1 MQSKNNSDIDHEQ
14 IELLENA
21 QKRIRQKKFL
31 YYHFVLFLFVSAIV
45 LSLDYVFNIASDI
58 ILLKYSWSFW
68 IIFSWFFLF
77 IFHVFNVYVTG
88 RFINKSWI
96 KNQKNKL
103 IKIQKLEVE
112 NIKAKMDIETKIKAE
127 TDFNNKKT
135 QLVTIIVAASEN
147 NVIGNNNKLIWHLS
161 DDLKRFKNLTKD
173 HHVIMGRKTFES
185 MPRALPNRTNV
196 IITRKENYIAENAIV
211 TNSLESALKI
221 ASDDAQPFI
230 IGGGEIYNIA
240 LNVSDRIELTR
251 VHHNFEGDTTFPEI
265 DKEKWIESNR
275 VEKKKD
281 ETHSYDF
288 TFITYNKIK
297 K

>member
-14 IELLENA
+14 IELLEYA

-31 YYHFVLFLFVSAIV
+31 YYHFVLFLFVSAITV
-45 LSLDYVFNIASDI
+45 SLDHVFNIASDVN
-58 ILLKYSWSFW
+58 LLEYSWSFW
-68 IIFSWFFLF
+68 VVFSWFFLF

-103 IKIQKLEVE
+103 IKIQKLEIE
-112 NIKAKMDIETKIKAE
+112 NIKAKIDVETKIKAQ
-127 TDFNNKKT
+127 TDFYNKKT
-135 QLVTIIVAASEN
+135 QLITIIVAASEN

-161 DDLKRFKNLTKD
+161 DDLKRFKNLTKG
-173 HHVIMGRKTFES
+173 HYVIMGRKTFES

-251 VHHNFEGDTTFPEI
+251 VHNNFEGDTTFPEI
-265 DKEKWIESNR
+265 DKEEWIESNR

>member
-14 IELLENA
+14 IELLEYA

-31 YYHFVLFLFVSAIV
+31 YYHFVLFLFVSAITV
-45 LSLDYVFNIASDI
+45 SLDHVFNIASDVN
-58 ILLKYSWSFW
+58 LLEYSWSFW
-68 IIFSWFFLF
+68 VVFSWFFLF

-103 IKIQKLEVE
+103 IKIQKLEIE
-112 NIKAKMDIETKIKAE
+112 NIKAKMDVETKIKAQ
-127 TDFNNKKT
+127 TDFYNKKT
-135 QLVTIIVAASEN
+135 QLITIIVAASEN

-161 DDLKRFKNLTKD
+161 DDLKRFKNLTKG
-173 HHVIMGRKTFES
+173 HYVIMGRKTFES

-240 LNVSDRIELTR
+240 LNISDRIELTR

>member
-1 MQSKNNSDIDHEQ
+1 MQSKNNSDIDYEQ
-14 IELLENA
+14 IELLEYA

-31 YYHFVLFLFVSAIV
+31 YYHFVLFLFVCAIT
-45 LSLDYVFNIASDI
+45 LSLDYVFNIASDVN
-58 ILLKYSWSFW
+58 LFEYSWSFW
-68 IIFSWFFLF
+68 VVFSWFFLF

-103 IKIQKLEVE
+103 IKIQKLEIE
-112 NIKAKMDIETKIKAE
+112 NIKAKMDVETKIKAE
-127 TDFNNKKT
+127 TDFFNKKT
-135 QLVTIIVAASEN
+135 QLITIIVAASEN

-161 DDLKRFKNLTKD
+161 DDLKRFKNLTKG

-240 LNVSDRIELTR
+240 LNISDRIELTR

-281 ETHSYDF
+281 ETHSYNF

>member
-14 IELLENA
+14 IELLEYA

-31 YYHFVLFLFVSAIV
+31 YYHFVLFLFVCAIT
-45 LSLDYVFNIASDI
+45 LSLDYVFNIASDVN
-58 ILLKYSWSFW
+58 LLEYSWSFW
-68 IIFSWFFLF
+68 VVFSWFFLF

-103 IKIQKLEVE
+103 IKIQKLEIE
-112 NIKAKMDIETKIKAE
+112 NIKAKMDVETKIKAE
-127 TDFNNKKT
+127 TDFFNKKT
-135 QLVTIIVAASEN
+135 QLITIIVAASEN

-161 DDLKRFKNLTKD
+161 DDLKRFKNLTKG

-211 TNSLESALKI
+211 TNSLESALNI

-240 LNVSDRIELTR
+240 LNISDRIELTR

>member
-14 IELLENA
+14 IELLEYA

-45 LSLDYVFNIASDI
+45 LSLGYVFNIASDI
-58 ILLKYSWSFW
+58 ILLEYSWYFW
-68 IIFSWFFLF
+68 VIFSWFFLF
-77 IFHVFNVYVTG
+77 IFHVFNVYVSE
-88 RFINKSWI
+88 RFMNKSWT

-103 IKIQKLEVE
+103 IKIQKLEIE

-185 MPRALPNRTNV
+185 MPRALPNRTNIV
-196 IITRKENYIAENAIV
+196 ITRKENYIAENAIV

-221 ASDDAQPFI
+221 ASNDAQPFI
-230 IGGGEIYNIA
+230 IGGGEIYTIA
-240 LNVSDRIELTR
+240 LNISDRIELTR

-275 VEKKKD
+275 IERKND

-288 TFITYNKIK
+288 TFITYDKIK

>member
-1 MQSKNNSDIDHEQ
+1 
-14 IELLENA
+14 
-21 QKRIRQKKFL
+21 
-31 YYHFVLFLFVSAIV
+31 
-45 LSLDYVFNIASDI
+45 
-58 ILLKYSWSFW
+58 
-68 IIFSWFFLF
+68 
-77 IFHVFNVYVTG
+77 
-88 RFINKSWI
+88 
-96 KNQKNKL
+96 
-103 IKIQKLEVE
+103 
-112 NIKAKMDIETKIKAE
+112 MDVETKIKAE
-127 TDFNNKKT
+127 TDFINKKT
-135 QLVTIIVAASEN
+135 QLITIIVAASEN

-161 DDLKRFKNLTKD
+161 DDLKRFKNLTKG
-173 HHVIMGRKTFES
+173 HYVIMGRKTFES

-240 LNVSDRIELTR
+240 LNISDRIELTR
-251 VHHNFEGDTTFPEI
+251 IHHNFEGDTTFPEI
-265 DKEKWIESNR
+265 NKEEWIESNR

>member
-14 IELLENA
+14 IELLEYA

-31 YYHFVLFLFVSAIV
+31 YYHFVLFLFVSAIT
-45 LSLDYVFNIASDI
+45 LSLDYVFNIASDVN
-58 ILLKYSWSFW
+58 LLEYSWSFW
-68 IIFSWFFLF
+68 VVFSWFFLF

-103 IKIQKLEVE
+103 IKIQKLEIE
-112 NIKAKMDIETKIKAE
+112 NIKAKMDVETKITAQ
-127 TDFNNKKT
+127 TDFYNKKT
-135 QLVTIIVAASEN
+135 QLITIIVAASEN

-161 DDLKRFKNLTKD
+161 DDLKRFKNLTKG
-173 HHVIMGRKTFES
+173 HYVIMGRKTFES

-240 LNVSDRIELTR
+240 LNISDRIELTR
-251 VHHNFEGDTTFPEI
+251 VHNNFEGDTTFPEI
-265 DKEKWIESNR
+265 DKEEWIESNR

>member
-14 IELLENA
+14 IELLEYA

-45 LSLDYVFNIASDI
+45 LSLDYIFNIASDI
-58 ILLKYSWSFW
+58 NLLEYSWSFW

-103 IKIQKLEVE
+103 IKIQKLEIE
-112 NIKAKMDIETKIKAE
+112 NIKEKMDVETKIKAE
-127 TDFNNKKT
+127 TDFINKKT
-135 QLVTIIVAASEN
+135 QLITIIVAASEN
-147 NVIGNNNKLIWHLS
+147 NVIGNNNKLIWHLG
-161 DDLKRFKNLTKD
+161 DDLKRFKNLTKG
-173 HHVIMGRKTFES
+173 HYVIMGRKTFES

-240 LNVSDRIELTR
+240 LNISDRIELTR

-265 DKEKWIESNR
+265 NKEEWIESNR

>member
-14 IELLENA
+14 IELLEYA

-31 YYHFVLFLFVSAIV
+31 YYHFVLFLFVSAIT
-45 LSLDYVFNIASDI
+45 LSLDYVFNIATDFN
-58 ILLKYSWSFW
+58 LLEYSWSFW
-68 IIFSWFFLF
+68 VVFSWFFLF

-88 RFINKSWI
+88 RLINKSWI

-103 IKIQKLEVE
+103 IKIQKLEIE
-112 NIKAKMDIETKIKAE
+112 NIKAKMDVETKIKAE
-127 TDFNNKKT
+127 TDFFNKKT
-135 QLVTIIVAASEN
+135 QLITIIVAASEN

-161 DDLKRFKNLTKD
+161 DDLKRFKNLTKG
-173 HHVIMGRKTFES
+173 HYVIMGRKTFES

-240 LNVSDRIELTR
+240 LNISNRIELTR

-265 DKEKWIESNR
+265 NKEEWIESNR

>member
-14 IELLENA
+14 IELLEYA

-31 YYHFVLFLFVSAIV
+31 YYHFVLFLFVSAITV
-45 LSLDYVFNIASDI
+45 SLDHVFNIASDVN
-58 ILLKYSWSFW
+58 LLEYSWSFW
-68 IIFSWFFLF
+68 VVFSWFFLF

-103 IKIQKLEVE
+103 IKIQKLEIE
-112 NIKAKMDIETKIKAE
+112 NIKAKMDVETKIKAQ
-127 TDFNNKKT
+127 TDFYNKKT
-135 QLVTIIVAASEN
+135 QLITIIVAASEN

-161 DDLKRFKNLTKD
+161 DDLKRFKNLTKG
-173 HHVIMGRKTFES
+173 HYVIMGRKTFES

-251 VHHNFEGDTTFPEI
+251 VHNNFEGDTTFPEI
-265 DKEKWIESNR
+265 DKEEWIESNR

>member
-14 IELLENA
+14 IELLEYA

-31 YYHFVLFLFVSAIV
+31 YYHFVLFLFVSAIF

-103 IKIQKLEVE
+103 IKIQKLKIE

-127 TDFNNKKT
+127 TDFTNKKI

>member
-14 IELLENA
+14 IEMLEYA

-31 YYHFVLFLFVSAIV
+31 YYHFVLFLFLSIIV
-45 LSLDYVFNIASDI
+45 LSLGYVFNIASDI
-58 ILLKYSWSFW
+58 ILLEYSWYFW
-68 IIFSWFFLF
+68 VVFSWFFLF
-77 IFHVFNVYVTG
+77 IFHVFNVYVSK

-103 IKIQKLEVE
+103 IKIQKLEIE

-185 MPRALPNRTNV
+185 MPRALPNRTNIV
-196 IITRKENYIAENAIV
+196 ITRKENYIAENAIV

-221 ASDDAQPFI
+221 ASNDAQPFI
-230 IGGGEIYNIA
+230 IGGGEIYTIA
-240 LNVSDRIELTR
+240 LNISDRIELTR

-275 VEKKKD
+275 IERKND

-288 TFITYNKIK
+288 TFITYDKIK

>member
-14 IELLENA
+14 IELLEYA

-31 YYHFVLFLFVSAIV
+31 YYHFVLFLFVSAIT

-58 ILLKYSWSFW
+58 NLLEYSWSFW
-68 IIFSWFFLF
+68 VVFSWFFLF

-103 IKIQKLEVE
+103 IKIQKLEIE

-127 TDFNNKKT
+127 TDFTNKKI

-185 MPRALPNRTNV
+185 MPRALPNRTNIV
-196 IITRKENYIAENAIV
+196 ITRKENYIAENAIV

-221 ASDDAQPFI
+221 ASNDAQPFI
-230 IGGGEIYNIA
+230 IGGGEIYTIA
-240 LNVSDRIELTR
+240 LNISDRIELTR

>member
-14 IELLENA
+14 IELLEYA

-31 YYHFVLFLFVSAIV
+31 YYHFVLFLFLSIIV
-45 LSLDYVFNIASDI
+45 LSLGYVFNIASDI
-58 ILLKYSWSFW
+58 ILLEYSWYFW
-68 IIFSWFFLF
+68 VVFSWFFLF
-77 IFHVFNVYVTG
+77 IFHVFNVYVSK

-103 IKIQKLEVE
+103 IKIQKLEIE

-147 NVIGNNNKLIWHLS
+147 NIIGNNNKLIWHLS

-185 MPRALPNRTNV
+185 MPRALPNRTNIV
-196 IITRKENYIAENAIV
+196 ITRKENYIAENAIV

-221 ASDDAQPFI
+221 ASNDAQPFI
-230 IGGGEIYNIA
+230 IGGGEIYTIA
-240 LNVSDRIELTR
+240 LNISDRIELTR

-275 VEKKKD
+275 IERKND

-288 TFITYNKIK
+288 TFITYDKIK

>member
-14 IELLENA
+14 IELLEYA

-31 YYHFVLFLFVSAIV
+31 YYHFVLFLFVCAIT
-45 LSLDYVFNIASDI
+45 LSLDYVFNIASDVN
-58 ILLKYSWSFW
+58 LLEYSWSFW
-68 IIFSWFFLF
+68 VVFSWFFLF

-103 IKIQKLEVE
+103 IKIQKLEIE
-112 NIKAKMDIETKIKAE
+112 NIKAKMDVETKIKAE
-127 TDFNNKKT
+127 TDFFNKKT
-135 QLVTIIVAASEN
+135 QLITIIVAASEN

-161 DDLKRFKNLTKD
+161 DDLKRFKNLTKG

-240 LNVSDRIELTR
+240 LNISDRIELTR

>member
-14 IELLENA
+14 IELLEYA

-31 YYHFVLFLFVSAIV
+31 YYHFVLFLFVSAIS
-45 LSLDYVFNIASDI
+45 LSLDYIFNIATDFN
-58 ILLKYSWSFW
+58 LLEYSWSFW
-68 IIFSWFFLF
+68 VVFSWFFLF
-77 IFHVFNVYVTG
+77 IFHVFNIYVTG
-88 RFINKSWI
+88 RLINKSWI

-103 IKIQKLEVE
+103 IKIQKLEIE
-112 NIKAKMDIETKIKAE
+112 NIKAKMDVETKIKAE
-127 TDFNNKKT
+127 TDFFNKKT
-135 QLVTIIVAASEN
+135 QLITIIVAASEN

-161 DDLKRFKNLTKD
+161 DDLKRFKNLTKG
-173 HHVIMGRKTFES
+173 HYVIMGRKTFES

-240 LNVSDRIELTR
+240 LNISDRIELTR

-265 DKEKWIESNR
+265 NKEEWIESNR

>member
-1 MQSKNNSDIDHEQ
+1 MQSKNNLDIDHEQ
-14 IELLENA
+14 IELLEYA

-31 YYHFVLFLFVSAIV
+31 YYHFVLFLFVSVIV
-45 LSLDYVFNIASDI
+45 LSLDYIFNIASDI
-58 ILLKYSWSFW
+58 NLLEYSWSFW
-68 IIFSWFFLF
+68 IVFSWFFLF

-103 IKIQKLEVE
+103 IKIQKLEIE
-112 NIKAKMDIETKIKAE
+112 NIKAKMDVETKIKAE
-127 TDFNNKKT
+127 TDFINKKT
-135 QLVTIIVAASEN
+135 QLITIIVAASEN

-161 DDLKRFKNLTKD
+161 DDLKRFKNLTKG
-173 HHVIMGRKTFES
+173 HYVIMGRKTFES

-240 LNVSDRIELTR
+240 LNISDRIELTR
-251 VHHNFEGDTTFPEI
+251 IHHNFEGDTTFPEI
-265 DKEKWIESNR
+265 NKEEWIESNR

>member
-14 IELLENA
+14 IELLEYA

-31 YYHFVLFLFVSAIV
+31 YYHFVLFLFVSAIT
-45 LSLDYVFNIASDI
+45 LSLDYVFNIASDVN
-58 ILLKYSWSFW
+58 LLEYSWSFW
-68 IIFSWFFLF
+68 VVFSWFFLF

-103 IKIQKLEVE
+103 IKIQKLEIE
-112 NIKAKMDIETKIKAE
+112 NIKAKMDVETKIKAE
-127 TDFNNKKT
+127 TDFFNKKT
-135 QLVTIIVAASEN
+135 QLITIIVAASEN

-161 DDLKRFKNLTKD
+161 DDLKRFKNLTKG

-240 LNVSDRIELTR
+240 LNISDRIELTR

-265 DKEKWIESNR
+265 NKEEWIESNR

>member
-14 IELLENA
+14 IEMLEYA

-45 LSLDYVFNIASDI
+45 LSLGYVFNIASDI
-58 ILLKYSWSFW
+58 ILLEYSWYFW
-68 IIFSWFFLF
+68 VIFSWFFLF
-77 IFHVFNVYVTG
+77 IFHVFNVYVSE
-88 RFINKSWI
+88 RFMNKSWT

-103 IKIQKLEVE
+103 IKIQKLEIE

-185 MPRALPNRTNV
+185 MPRALPNRTNIV
-196 IITRKENYIAENAIV
+196 ITRKENYIAENAIV

-221 ASDDAQPFI
+221 ASNDAQPFI
-230 IGGGEIYNIA
+230 IGGGEIYTIA
-240 LNVSDRIELTR
+240 LNISDRIELTR

-275 VEKKKD
+275 IERKND

-288 TFITYNKIK
+288 TFITYDKIK

>member
-14 IELLENA
+14 IELLEYA

-31 YYHFVLFLFVSAIV
+31 YYHFVLFLFVSAIT
-45 LSLDYVFNIASDI
+45 LSLDYVFNIATDFN
-58 ILLKYSWSFW
+58 LLEYPWSFW
-68 IIFSWFFLF
+68 VVFSWFFLF
-77 IFHVFNVYVTG
+77 IFHVFNVYVTE

-103 IKIQKLEVE
+103 IKIQKLEIE
-112 NIKAKMDIETKIKAE
+112 NIKTKMDVETKIKAE
-127 TDFNNKKT
+127 TDFINKKT
-135 QLVTIIVAASEN
+135 QLITIIVAASEN

-161 DDLKRFKNLTKD
+161 DDLKRFKNLTKG
-173 HHVIMGRKTFES
+173 HYVIMGRKTFES

-240 LNVSDRIELTR
+240 LNISDRIELTR

-265 DKEKWIESNR
+265 NKEEWIESNR

>member
-14 IELLENA
+14 IELLEYA

-31 YYHFVLFLFVSAIV
+31 YYHFVLFLFVSAIT
-45 LSLDYVFNIASDI
+45 LSLDYVFNIATDFN
-58 ILLKYSWSFW
+58 LLEYSWSFW
-68 IIFSWFFLF
+68 VVFSWFFLF

-103 IKIQKLEVE
+103 IKIQKLEIE
-112 NIKAKMDIETKIKAE
+112 NIKAKMDVETKIKAE
-127 TDFNNKKT
+127 TDFFNKKT
-135 QLVTIIVAASEN
+135 QLITIIVAASEN

-161 DDLKRFKNLTKD
+161 DDLKRFKNLTKG
-173 HHVIMGRKTFES
+173 HYVIMGRKTFES

-251 VHHNFEGDTTFPEI
+251 VHNNFEGDTTFPEI
-265 DKEKWIESNR
+265 DKEEWIESNR

>member
-14 IELLENA
+14 IELLEYA

-31 YYHFVLFLFVSAIV
+31 YYHFVLFLFVSAIT
-45 LSLDYVFNIASDI
+45 LSLDYVFNIATDFN
-58 ILLKYSWSFW
+58 LLEYSWSFW
-68 IIFSWFFLF
+68 VVFSWFFLF

-103 IKIQKLEVE
+103 IKIQKLEIE
-112 NIKAKMDIETKIKAE
+112 NIKAKMDVETKIKAQ
-127 TDFNNKKT
+127 TDFYNKKT
-135 QLVTIIVAASEN
+135 QLITIIVAASEN

-161 DDLKRFKNLTKD
+161 DDLKRFKNLTKG
-173 HHVIMGRKTFES
+173 HYVIMGRKTFES

-240 LNVSDRIELTR
+240 LNISDRIELTR

>member
-1 MQSKNNSDIDHEQ
+1 MQSKNNLDIDHEQ
-14 IELLENA
+14 IELLEYA

-31 YYHFVLFLFVSAIV
+31 YYHFVLFLFVSVIV
-45 LSLDYVFNIASDI
+45 LSLDYIFNIASDI
-58 ILLKYSWSFW
+58 NLLDYSWSFW
-68 IIFSWFFLF
+68 IVFSWFFLF

-103 IKIQKLEVE
+103 IKIQKLEIE
-112 NIKAKMDIETKIKAE
+112 NIKAKMDVETKIKAE
-127 TDFNNKKT
+127 TDFINKKT
-135 QLVTIIVAASEN
+135 QLITIIVAASEN

-161 DDLKRFKNLTKD
+161 DDLKRFKNLTKG
-173 HHVIMGRKTFES
+173 HYVIMGRKTFES

-240 LNVSDRIELTR
+240 LNISDRIELTR
-251 VHHNFEGDTTFPEI
+251 IHHNFEGDTTFPEI
-265 DKEKWIESNR
+265 NKEEWIESNR

>member
-14 IELLENA
+14 IELLEYA

-31 YYHFVLFLFVSAIV
+31 YYHFVLFLFVCAIT
-45 LSLDYVFNIASDI
+45 LSLDYVFNIASDVN
-58 ILLKYSWSFW
+58 LLEYSWSFW
-68 IIFSWFFLF
+68 VVFSWFFLF

-103 IKIQKLEVE
+103 IKIQKLEIE
-112 NIKAKMDIETKIKAE
+112 NIKAKMDVETKIKAE
-127 TDFNNKKT
+127 TDFFNKKT
-135 QLVTIIVAASEN
+135 QLITIIVAASEN

-161 DDLKRFKNLTKD
+161 DDLKRFKNLTKG
-173 HHVIMGRKTFES
+173 HYVIMGRKTFES

-240 LNVSDRIELTR
+240 LNISDRIELTR

-265 DKEKWIESNR
+265 NKEEWIESNR

>member
-1 MQSKNNSDIDHEQ
+1 MQSKNNLDIDHEQ
-14 IELLENA
+14 IELLEYA

-31 YYHFVLFLFVSAIV
+31 YYHFVLFLFVSVIV
-45 LSLDYVFNIASDI
+45 LSLDYIFNIASDI
-58 ILLKYSWSFW
+58 NLLEYSWSFW
-68 IIFSWFFLF
+68 IVFSWFFLF

-103 IKIQKLEVE
+103 IKIQKLEIE
-112 NIKAKMDIETKIKAE
+112 NIKVKMDVETKIKAE
-127 TDFNNKKT
+127 TDFINKKT
-135 QLVTIIVAASEN
+135 QLITIIVAASEN

-161 DDLKRFKNLTKD
+161 DDLKRFKNLTKG
-173 HHVIMGRKTFES
+173 HYVIMGRKTFES

-240 LNVSDRIELTR
+240 LNISDRIELTR
-251 VHHNFEGDTTFPEI
+251 IHHNFEGDTTFPEI
-265 DKEKWIESNR
+265 NKEEWIESNR

>member
-14 IELLENA
+14 IELLEYA

-31 YYHFVLFLFVSAIV
+31 YYHFVLFLFVSAIT
-45 LSLDYVFNIASDI
+45 LSLDYVFNIATDFN
-58 ILLKYSWSFW
+58 LLEYSWSFW
-68 IIFSWFFLF
+68 VVFSWFFLF

-103 IKIQKLEVE
+103 IKIQKLEIE
-112 NIKAKMDIETKIKAE
+112 NIKAKMDVETKIKAE
-127 TDFNNKKT
+127 TDFFNKKT
-135 QLVTIIVAASEN
+135 QLITIIVAASEN

-161 DDLKRFKNLTKD
+161 DDLKRFKNLTKG
-173 HHVIMGRKTFES
+173 HYVIMGRKTFES

-240 LNVSDRIELTR
+240 LNISDRIELTR

-265 DKEKWIESNR
+265 NKEEWIESNR

>member
-45 LSLDYVFNIASDI
+45 LSLGYVFNIASDI
-58 ILLKYSWSFW
+58 ILLEYSWYFW
-68 IIFSWFFLF
+68 VIFSWFFLF

-103 IKIQKLEVE
+103 IKIQKLEIE

-127 TDFNNKKT
+127 TDFTNKKI

>member
-14 IELLENA
+14 IELLEYA

-31 YYHFVLFLFVSAIV
+31 YYHFVLFLFVSIIV
-45 LSLDYVFNIASDI
+45 LSLGYVFNIASDI
-58 ILLKYSWSFW
+58 ILLEYSWYFW
-68 IIFSWFFLF
+68 VIFSWFFLF

-103 IKIQKLEVE
+103 IKIQKLKIE

-127 TDFNNKKT
+127 TDFTNKKI

>member
-14 IELLENA
+14 IELLEYA

-31 YYHFVLFLFVSAIV
+31 YYHFVLFLFVSAITV
-45 LSLDYVFNIASDI
+45 SLDHVFNIASDVN
-58 ILLKYSWSFW
+58 LLEYSWSFW
-68 IIFSWFFLF
+68 VVFSWFFLF

-103 IKIQKLEVE
+103 IKIQKLEIE
-112 NIKAKMDIETKIKAE
+112 NIKVKMDIETKIKAE
-127 TDFNNKKT
+127 TDFTNKKI

-251 VHHNFEGDTTFPEI
+251 VHNNFEGDTTFPEI
-265 DKEKWIESNR
+265 DKEEWIESNR